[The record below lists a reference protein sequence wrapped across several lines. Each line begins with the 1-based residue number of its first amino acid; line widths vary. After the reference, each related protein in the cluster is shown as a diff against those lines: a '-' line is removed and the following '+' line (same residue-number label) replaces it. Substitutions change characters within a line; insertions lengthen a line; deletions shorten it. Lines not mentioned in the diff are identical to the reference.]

1 VGAFYNKRG
10 MKFINQ
16 LKRHWVFI
24 LILILFLAWV
34 LYSYLAEGIVYLLA
48 TSDINSV
55 VDFINSFGLLAVV
68 IFILLIILEVVL
80 APIPPFVL
88 YVAGGMIFGAFLGG
102 TLTLFGNVLG
112 AVIAFFIARKYGRKL
127 VEKKINKKLRKNFD
141 KFTKKYGAFALF
153 LLRLNP
159 FTTSDI
165 FSYMAG
171 LTKMRIR
178 TFIFST
184 ALGLIPLIYIQ
195 TYLGDVFVRDNPVI
209 FFLFIIVS
217 LIYLALFLYGLWYLI
232 IKKKKA

>member
-1 VGAFYNKRG
+1 
-10 MKFINQ
+10 
-16 LKRHWVFI
+16 
-24 LILILFLAWV
+24 
-34 LYSYLAEGIVYLLA
+34 
-48 TSDINSV
+48 
-55 VDFINSFGLLAVV
+55 
-68 IFILLIILEVVL
+68 
-80 APIPPFVL
+80 
-88 YVAGGMIFGAFLGG
+88 
-102 TLTLFGNVLG
+102 LFGNVLG

-184 ALGLIPLIYIQ
+184 ALGLIP
-195 TYLGDVFVRDNPVI
+195 
-209 FFLFIIVS
+209 
-217 LIYLALFLYGLWYLI
+217 
-232 IKKKKA
+232 